1 MLKYASPLAL
11 CMISTLT
18 SLAQTDSIPADVIND
33 TLVPVEII
41 GIRAN
46 DLSPF
51 AIKDMQKY
59 EYRKYQNGQ
68 DISYTLES
76 LPSIVSNSDAG
87 NGVGYTD
94 IRVRGTDMQ
103 RINFTLNGIPLNDA
117 ESQSTFFVNM
127 PDLLSSSHS
136 IQIQRGVGSSTN
148 GPGSFGASINLSN
161 AQTIDDPFIET
172 SHAFGSFR
180 TFRNSLS
187 LGTGKNTWGLYNMLR
202 ISHIKSDGYINRSNS
217 ELSSLHYLLG
227 WDSKD
232 QRTSIKF
239 NALLGKEKTGQ
250 AWNGVSEEM
259 LENDRRFNE
268 LGLKDDGT
276 YYNDQTDNYQQRYF
290 QLFLQ
295 HKFNEQWQSNIGLFY
310 TRGLGYYN
318 EYRLGESLVDYGL
331 SPIIIDS
338 TTIDE
343 TSLIRQL
350 WLDNHFYG
358 AVFNTHY
365 QRNNTIIDI
374 GGSITQF
381 DNEHYGKVKWAT
393 MGIPAD
399 HEWYRNPA
407 NKFDANIYLKWT
419 QSLNE
424 HITSYADIQWRGV
437 EYNIYGF
444 RKTPEVI
451 QENKYSFLNPKL
463 GLTYNPNF
471 RTKAYFSLGVA
482 QKEPN
487 RDDFEASI
495 QETPQSE
502 KLYDAELG
510 YEYKDKKL
518 NFSVQLYYMYYK
530 NQLINTGKIND
541 VGAYTRMNIDKS
553 FRRGIELAINYKFNP
568 TISLQGHSTFSQNK
582 ILNFTEYIDDYD
594 NGNQLIISHGKTD
607 ISLSPSIISQLQLS
621 IVPLRQF
628 KNFQVDLTGRYISRQ
643 YLDNT
648 SNVAKSLNPYFTLN
662 SIMQYTHS
670 TKNNNTITFGLTI
683 QNILNHQYSSK
694 GYTYSYI
701 SEGLQTYN
709 YYFPQ
714 AGRQYYLTIN
724 TRL

>member
-161 AQTIDDPFIET
+161 AQTIDEPFIET

-227 WDSKD
+227 WDSQD

-381 DNEHYGKVKWAT
+381 DNEHFGKVKWAT

-471 RTKAYFSLGVA
+471 RTKAYFSFGVA

-648 SNVAKSLNPYFTLN
+648 SSVEKSLNPYFTLN

>member
-161 AQTIDDPFIET
+161 AQTIDEPFIET

-202 ISHIKSDGYINRSNS
+202 ISHIKSDGYIYRSNS

-358 AVFNTHY
+358 AVFNAHY
-365 QRNNTIIDI
+365 QRNNTIVDI

-419 QSLNE
+419 QSLTE

-648 SNVAKSLNPYFTLN
+648 SSVEKSLNPYFTLN